1 MRFKEKEA
9 NVGRICQSDNEIG
22 LDAKRHRGIET
33 KFVTEN
39 MLLNLAPMVG
49 EEAIVHERLASVTS
63 ASAGEIFINKKRVAR
78 IKSTFL
84 SHLVLI
90 LVSLISVFPFIW
102 LISTSLKGNSENIFA
117 YPPQII
123 PQDFTWANYTG
134 VWDKVNFIGYFI
146 NSMIVA
152 GGTVVLNLIL
162 SAMAGYPLARMEFK
176 GKKITFFAIL
186 ATIMIPF
193 QAIMLPVYLI
203 TLKLHLTDNVNNFA
217 GFMGLI
223 MPFAVSAFGIFLM
236 RQAFLGIPKEMEE
249 AAIVD
254 GCNVFQVFWKVL
266 MPMVK
271 PSLAVLAI
279 FTFIGSWGEFLW
291 PSIVLTKESMYT
303 LPVGVNNLQGM
314 FSSNWRFI
322 AAGSILST
330 IPILIF
336 FLAMQRYF
344 ISGENEGAVKG

>member
-1 MRFKEKEA
+1 M
-9 NVGRICQSDNEIG
+9 
-22 LDAKRHRGIET
+22 
-33 KFVTEN
+33 
-39 MLLNLAPMVG
+39 
-49 EEAIVHERLASVTS
+49 
-63 ASAGEIFINKKRVAR
+63 KKHFG
-78 IKSTFL
+78 T
-84 SHLVLI
+84 HLI
-90 LVSLISVFPFIW
+90 LIIVSVLSIFPFLW
-102 LISTSLKGNSENIFA
+102 LISTSLKGAGENIFA
-117 YPPQII
+117 YPPVFI
-123 PQDFTWANYTG
+123 PQDLTFENYVG
-134 VWDKVNFIGYFI
+134 VWKRVNLFGYFV

-152 GGTVVLNLIL
+152 IGTVVLNLLL
-162 SAMAGYPLARMEFK
+162 SSLAAYPLARMEFN
-176 GKKITFFAIL
+176 GKKITFFAVL

-203 TLKLHLTDNVNNFA
+203 TIKLNLIDSVSNLA
-217 GFMGLI
+217 GYLGLI

-236 RQAFLGIPKEMEE
+236 RQAFLGIPREMEE

-266 MPMVK
+266 LPMVK

-291 PSIVLTKESMYT
+291 PSIVLTKEALYT

-322 AAGSILST
+322 AAGSIISI
-330 IPILIF
+330 IPIIVF
-336 FLAMQRYF
+336 FLSMQKYF

>member
-1 MRFKEKEA
+1 MKFK
-9 NVGRICQSDNEIG
+9 NIW
-22 LDAKRHRGIET
+22 
-33 KFVTEN
+33 
-39 MLLNLAPMVG
+39 
-49 EEAIVHERLASVTS
+49 VHV
-63 ASAGEIFINKKRVAR
+63 I
-78 IKSTFL
+78 
-84 SHLVLI
+84 LI
-90 LVSLISVFPFIW
+90 LVSLLSIFPFVW
-102 LISTSLKGNSENIFA
+102 LISTSLKGAGENIFA
-117 YPPQII
+117 YPPSLI
-123 PQDFTWANYTG
+123 PSDFTWSNYTG
-134 VWDKVNFIGYFI
+134 VWREVNFIGYFI

-152 GGTVVLNLIL
+152 GGTVILNLIL
-162 SAMAGYPLARMEFK
+162 SAMAGYPLARMEFR
-176 GKKITFFAIL
+176 GKKIVFFSIL

-203 TLKLHLTDNVNNFA
+203 TLKLHLVDSVNNLA
-217 GFMGLI
+217 GFTGLI

-236 RQAFLGIPKEMEE
+236 RQAFLGIPREMEE

-254 GCNVFQVFWKVL
+254 GCTVWQLFTKVL
-266 MPMVK
+266 LPMVK

-291 PSIVLTKESMYT
+291 PSIVLTKEAMYT

-330 IPILIF
+330 IPIVIF

-344 ISGENEGAVKG
+344 ISGENEGAIKG

>member
-1 MRFKEKEA
+1 MIKRIFEK
-9 NVGRICQSDNEIG
+9 IG
-22 LDAKRHRGIET
+22 IHA
-33 KFVTEN
+33 
-39 MLLNLAPMVG
+39 
-49 EEAIVHERLASVTS
+49 
-63 ASAGEIFINKKRVAR
+63 
-78 IKSTFL
+78 
-84 SHLVLI
+84 VLI
-90 LVSLISVFPFIW
+90 FVSLLSIFPFIW
-102 LISTSLKGNSENIFA
+102 LISTSLKGNAENIFA

-123 PQDFTWANYTG
+123 PHDFTFENYAG
-134 VWDKVNFIGYFI
+134 VWQRVNFVAYFI

-152 GGTVVLNLIL
+152 GATVFLNLLL
-162 SAMAGYPLARMEFK
+162 SALAAYPLARMEFG
-176 GKKITFFAIL
+176 GKKLAFFSVL
-186 ATIMIPF
+186 ATIMVPF

-203 TLKLHLTDNVNNFA
+203 TLKLNMVDSVNNF
-217 GFMGLI
+217 MGYLGLV

-236 RQAFLGIPKEMEE
+236 RQAFLTIPKEMEE

-254 GCNVFQVFWKVL
+254 GCNVFQVFFRVL
-266 MPMVK
+266 LPMVK

-330 IPILIF
+330 IPIVIF
-336 FLAMQRYF
+336 FLAMQKYF

>member
-1 MRFKEKEA
+1 MKRFFEK
-9 NVGRICQSDNEIG
+9 
-22 LDAKRHRGIET
+22 LGIHGILI
-33 KFVTEN
+33 FAS
-39 MLLNLAPMVG
+39 LL
-49 EEAIVHERLASVTS
+49 
-63 ASAGEIFINKKRVAR
+63 
-78 IKSTFL
+78 
-84 SHLVLI
+84 
-90 LVSLISVFPFIW
+90 SVFPFLW
-102 LISTSLKGNSENIFA
+102 LISTSLKGNAENIFA

-123 PQDFTWANYTG
+123 PQDFTFENYIG
-134 VWDKVNFIGYFI
+134 VWKRVNFIAYFI

-152 GGTVVLNLIL
+152 GFTVVLNLLL
-162 SAMAGYPLARMEFK
+162 SALAAYPLARMQFF
-176 GKKITFFAIL
+176 GKKFAFFAVL
-186 ATIMIPF
+186 ATIMVPF

-203 TLKLHLTDNVNNFA
+203 TLKLHLVDSVNNF
-217 GFMGLI
+217 MGYLGLV

-236 RQAFLGIPKEMEE
+236 RQAFLTIPKEMEE

-254 GCNVFQVFWKVL
+254 GCNVFQIFFKVL
-266 MPMVK
+266 LPMVK

-322 AAGSILST
+322 AAGSILAT
-330 IPILIF
+330 IPIVIF
-336 FLAMQRYF
+336 FLAMQKYF

>member
-1 MRFKEKEA
+1 MIK
-9 NVGRICQSDNEIG
+9 RILQKIG
-22 LDAKRHRGIET
+22 IHGFLIFAS
-33 KFVTEN
+33 
-39 MLLNLAPMVG
+39 LL
-49 EEAIVHERLASVTS
+49 
-63 ASAGEIFINKKRVAR
+63 
-78 IKSTFL
+78 
-84 SHLVLI
+84 
-90 LVSLISVFPFIW
+90 SVFPFIW
-102 LISTSLKGNSENIFA
+102 LISTSLKGNAENIFA

-123 PQDFTWANYTG
+123 PHDFTFENYFG
-134 VWDKVNFIGYFI
+134 VWKRVNFVAYFF

-152 GGTVVLNLIL
+152 GFTVILNLLL
-162 SAMAGYPLARMEFK
+162 SALAAYPLARMQFF
-176 GKKITFFAIL
+176 GKKFAFFSVL
-186 ATIMIPF
+186 ATIMVPF

-203 TLKLHLTDNVNNFA
+203 TLKLHLVDSVNNF
-217 GFMGLI
+217 MGYLGLV

-236 RQAFLGIPKEMEE
+236 RQAFLTIPKEMEE

-254 GCNVFQVFWKVL
+254 GCNVFQIFFKVL
-266 MPMVK
+266 LPMVK

-322 AAGSILST
+322 AAGSILAT
-330 IPILIF
+330 IPIVIF
-336 FLAMQRYF
+336 FLAMQKYF

>member
-1 MRFKEKEA
+1 MK
-9 NVGRICQSDNEIG
+9 I
-22 LDAKRHRGIET
+22 
-33 KFVTEN
+33 KFN
-39 MLLNLAPMVG
+39 KN
-49 EEAIVHERLASVTS
+49 
-63 ASAGEIFINKKRVAR
+63 IFTHI
-78 IKSTFL
+78 I
-84 SHLVLI
+84 LI
-90 LVSLISVFPFIW
+90 TVSLLSVFPFIW
-102 LISTSLKGNSENIFA
+102 LISTSLKGGGENIFA
-117 YPPQII
+117 YPPVII
-123 PQDFTWANYTG
+123 PKDFTWENYVG
-134 VWDKVNFIGYFI
+134 VWQKVDFIGYFI

-152 GGTVVLNLIL
+152 GGTVLLNLIL
-162 SAMAGYPLARMEFK
+162 SALAGYPLARMEFR
-176 GKKITFFAIL
+176 GKKISFFAIL

-203 TLKLHLTDNVNNFA
+203 TLKLHLTDNYSEIA

-223 MPFAVSAFGIFLM
+223 LPFAVSAFGIFLM
-236 RQAFLGIPKEMEE
+236 RQAFLTIPREMEE

-254 GCNVFQVFWKVL
+254 GCNVFQVFFKVL
-266 MPMVK
+266 LPMVK

-279 FTFIGSWGEFLW
+279 FAFIGSWGEFLW

>member
-1 MRFKEKEA
+1 MRKIIQK
-9 NVGRICQSDNEIG
+9 S
-22 LDAKRHRGIET
+22 GI
-33 KFVTEN
+33 
-39 MLLNLAPMVG
+39 
-49 EEAIVHERLASVTS
+49 H
-63 ASAGEIFINKKRVAR
+63 FI
-78 IKSTFL
+78 
-84 SHLVLI
+84 LI
-90 LVSLISVFPFIW
+90 LTSLLSIFPFIW
-102 LISTSLKGNSENIFA
+102 LISTSLKGSGENIFA
-117 YPPQII
+117 YPPQIM
-123 PQDFTWANYTG
+123 PHDFTFANYIG
-134 VWDKVNFIGYFI
+134 VWKKVDFMAYFI

-152 GGTVVLNLIL
+152 GATVFLNLLL
-162 SAMAGYPLARMEFK
+162 SSLAAYPLARMEFA
-176 GKKITFFAIL
+176 GKKFSFFAIL

-203 TLKLHLTDNVNNFA
+203 TIKLNLIDSVNNFM
-217 GFMGLI
+217 GYLGLI
-223 MPFAVSAFGIFLM
+223 LPFAVNAFGIFLM
-236 RQAFLGIPKEMEE
+236 RQAFLTIPKEMEE

-254 GCNVFQVFWKVL
+254 GCNVFQLFFKIL
-266 MPMVK
+266 LPMVK

-291 PSIVLTKESMYT
+291 PSIVLTKECMYT

-344 ISGENEGAVKG
+344 ISGENEGAIKG